1 MRLLLLTIGAA
12 ATCFG
17 CASIQ
22 NSEAIKTE
30 RVLAAAGF
38 QMRLADTPQKLAK
51 VEAMTQRKLV
61 PHQKDGETMF
71 VYADATACKCVY
83 AGTQQANQRY
93 QQLAIQQKL
102 ANQAE
107 NTAALNQ
114 DSAMDWDGMGGM
126 GGWGPWY

>member
-1 MRLLLLTIGAA
+1 MPSSPTVVAA
-12 ATCFG
+12 ATSFA

-22 NSEAIKTE
+22 NSEAMKTE

-38 QMRLADTPQKLAK
+38 QMRLANTPEKLAK

-61 PHQKDGETMF
+61 PHEKDGETMF

-83 AGTQQANQRY
+83 AGTQQAHQRY

-102 ANQAE
+102 AKQAE
-107 NTAALNQ
+107 NTAAMNQ
-114 DSAMDWDGMGGM
+114 DSAMDWDGW

>member
-1 MRLLLLTIGAA
+1 MKLLLLTIVAA
-12 ATCFG
+12 ATCFA
-17 CASIQ
+17 CALIQ

-38 QMRLADTPQKLAK
+38 QMRLANTPEKLAK
-51 VEAMTQRKLV
+51 VAAMTQRKLV
-61 PHQKDGETMF
+61 PHEKDGETMF

-83 AGTQQANQRY
+83 AGTQQAHQRY

-102 ANQAE
+102 AKQAE
-107 NTAALNQ
+107 NTAAMNQ
-114 DSAMDWDGMGGM
+114 DSAMDWDGW

>member
-1 MRLLLLTIGAA
+1 MRRLLLTIGAA
-12 ATCFG
+12 ATCFA

-22 NSEAIKTE
+22 KSEAIKTE
-30 RVLAAAGF
+30 RTLAAAGF
-38 QMRLADTPQKLAK
+38 QMRLADTPQKMAK

-61 PHQKDGETMF
+61 PHEKDGETMF
-71 VYADATACKCVY
+71 VYADASECKCVY
-83 AGTQQANQRY
+83 AGSQQAHQRF

-102 ANQAE
+102 AKQAE

-114 DSAMDWDGMGGM
+114 DAAMDWDGW

>member
-1 MRLLLLTIGAA
+1 MKLLLLTIVAA
-12 ATCFG
+12 ATCFA

-38 QMRLADTPQKLAK
+38 QMRLADTPEKLAK

-61 PHQKDGETMF
+61 PHEKDGETMF

-83 AGTQQANQRY
+83 AGTQQAHQRY

-102 ANQAE
+102 AKQAE
-107 NTAALNQ
+107 NTAAMNQ
-114 DSAMDWDGMGGM
+114 DSAMDWDGW

>member
-1 MRLLLLTIGAA
+1 MRLLLLTIVVA
-12 ATCFG
+12 ATSFA

-38 QMRLADTPQKLAK
+38 QMRLANTPEKLAK
-51 VEAMTQRKLV
+51 VAAMTQRKLV
-61 PHQKDGETMF
+61 PHEKDGETMF

-83 AGTQQANQRY
+83 VGTQQAHQRY

-102 ANQAE
+102 AKQAE
-107 NTAALNQ
+107 NTAAMNQ
-114 DSAMDWDGMGGM
+114 DSAMDWDGW

>member
-1 MRLLLLTIGAA
+1 MRLLLLTIVAA
-12 ATCFG
+12 ATCFA

-38 QMRLADTPQKLAK
+38 QMRLADTPEKMAK

-61 PHQKDGETMF
+61 PHEKDGETMF

-102 ANQAE
+102 AKQAE

-114 DSAMDWDGMGGM
+114 DAAMDWDGW

>member
-1 MRLLLLTIGAA
+1 MRLLLLTVVAA
-12 ATCFG
+12 ATSFA

-22 NSEAIKTE
+22 NSEAMKTE

-38 QMRLADTPQKLAK
+38 QMRLADTPERLAK
-51 VEAMTQRKLV
+51 VTAMTQRKLV
-61 PHQKDGETMF
+61 PHQKNGEIMF

-83 AGTQQANQRY
+83 VGTQAAHQRF

-102 ANQAE
+102 ANQQEMTAE
-107 NTAALNQ
+107 MNQ
-114 DSAMDWDGMGGM
+114 DIAMDWDGW